1 MFPLTPALRDVVRFV
16 IFLLT
21 WQSMVETGYAQQ
33 VSDTVAPVVS
43 RPANPA
49 NAGLN
54 KLSHVHSDVQPS
66 GQPVDFRT
74 VISVSPA
81 LSTPTVSGVVNNTL
95 TIGYTA
101 YKLRPDP
108 VNGVLLTTTLQ
119 SGVSFE
125 SATPMPDRNGQQLA
139 FSLGSMPPLRSVTA
153 TLTVTL
159 ANSSVTQIDNG
170 ATAFAYWNGISVNS
184 TGIAAAL
191 RTAPVN
197 TNLLQSTVDA
207 NTSDSYIQAQ
217 AAALGN
223 NPNTIFAFV
232 RDQIGYESYLG
243 SLRGARGT
251 LGSMAGNSLGKTS
264 LLVALL
270 CAERVEEC

>member
-101 YKLRPDP
+101 YNLRPDP

-139 FSLGSMPPLRSVTA
+139 FSLGSMPPLGSVTA

-159 ANSSVTQIDNG
+159 ANASVTQIDNG
-170 ATAFAYWNGISVNS
+170 ATAYAYWNGISVTS

-217 AAALGN
+217 AAA
-223 NPNTIFAFV
+223 ARKQSE
-232 RDQIGYESYLG
+232 RDFCVCSRPDRISVVSRLVA
-243 SLRGARGT
+243 RGARDVVEHG
-251 LGSMAGNSLGKTS
+251 GK
-264 LLVALL
+264 LA
-270 CAERVEEC
+270 R